1 MLSQNKLTAYI
12 QPDQSS
18 EATNGTQDIQIGRE
32 VAKKETLRTQLPAPR
47 KNKEEQQKIVNVKR
61 LQE

>member
-32 VAKKETLRTQLPAPR
+32 VAKKETH
-47 KNKEEQQKIVNVKR
+47 
-61 LQE
+61 